1 MLTIISYRLEYP
13 NHDHQLNFASL
24 YSPYNKESTF
34 SSLFVYFTASI
45 DSPPPMLK
53 KPPINTAFNLEK
65 LARVTKKGAPMLP
78 ILLIASETPKPV
90 ERMAVG
96 KV

>member
-1 MLTIISYRLEYP
+1 
-13 NHDHQLNFASL
+13 
-24 YSPYNKESTF
+24 
-34 SSLFVYFTASI
+34 
-45 DSPPPMLK
+45 MLK

-65 LARVTKKGAPMLP
+65 LARVTKKGAPMFP
-78 ILLIASETPKPV
+78 TLLIASETPKPV